1 MEIERY
7 LETIVDPTIDDL
19 ESHPTSV
26 RYAFLACVAVFHS
39 LDYLAHS
46 ESSEKQNRR
55 SLFRKQSA
63 DFATV
68 DRVAHAFKHV
78 EAGHPAAT
86 DNQPLK
92 TEGVIKR
99 PPAYWDNALWDL
111 SHWDDAT
118 GGVTLADDRQLD
130 LLSTLKRAVAFI
142 RTQIDPP
149 AADKIA

>member
-68 DRVAHAFKHV
+68 DRVAHAFSV
-78 EAGHPAAT
+78 ENRRCHQAPTCLLGQRALGPVALGRRHGRRDAG
-86 DNQPLK
+86 
-92 TEGVIKR
+92 R
-99 PPAYWDNALWDL
+99 
-111 SHWDDAT
+111 
-118 GGVTLADDRQLD
+118 
-130 LLSTLKRAVAFI
+130 
-142 RTQIDPP
+142 
-149 AADKIA
+149 